1 MPRDYKNI
9 NKGSKKKNSVA
20 IYSRFLSFST
30 GLTIGLFIAFLVYLH
45 EHQPNYQFPFKTP
58 FSQIADKQIDIHKQQ
73 EDNNSALLEP
83 KFEFFEILPNREV
96 NISEWI
102 AEEQEKAELDPDD
115 SNIYVFQVG
124 SFKEYKAADQT
135 RAKLALIGINA
146 VILNRVKIGK
156 NCIIGA
162 NALITENKDIPDNSF
177 VLGSPAKII
186 KEVTPEQVQ
195 GLQASAAT
203 YVERAK
209 MYLS

>member
-146 VILNRVKIGK
+146 EIQRVVINGQDSRHRVRIGPYK
-156 NCIIGA
+156 DQKK
-162 NALITENKDIPDNSF
+162 LKDIRQRLMENELEFMLLTLRLED
-177 VLGSPAKII
+177 I
-186 KEVTPEQVQ
+186 KT
-195 GLQASAAT
+195 AN
-203 YVERAK
+203 R
-209 MYLS
+209 